1 MAVLAARVRDAHAAR
16 VWTPLGQP
24 SWEAYCDTEFGI
36 SRAQAYRLLDVAR
49 ALTAIHDAVAA
60 GTETSRTR
68 DTGPATA
75 AALDYGLSQRALLA
89 VSSRAEDVAEL
100 ITRRLAMLEP
110 FQRPLGRVMCG
121 LPLTGVSASAVARR
135 SQYYVTDYVTR
146 SVGVLKK
153 LRMSALGGPA
163 GADRDRGLNP
173 HAPRCASAIAR
184 AAAMMLSCGFTCGQL
199 GSTEPSVI
207 STPCTPRSRPSGS
220 AGKRCALPPAATV
233 PVGW

>member
-1 MAVLAARVRDAHAAR
+1 MGEHEHDQDDVAEPAWSPLTAAQAQKMTAGLREAMDDVRRSVAVLAARVRDAYAAR

-135 SQYYVTDYVTR
+135 SQYYVTDYLTR
-146 SVGVLKK
+146 F
-153 LRMSALGGPA
+153 GG
-163 GADRDRGLNP
+163 RSEE
-173 HAPRCASAIAR
+173 APDVRAR
-184 AAAMMLSCGFTCGQL
+184 
-199 GSTEPSVI
+199 
-207 STPCTPRSRPSGS
+207 RSGR
-220 AGKRCALPPAATV
+220 R
-233 PVGW
+233 